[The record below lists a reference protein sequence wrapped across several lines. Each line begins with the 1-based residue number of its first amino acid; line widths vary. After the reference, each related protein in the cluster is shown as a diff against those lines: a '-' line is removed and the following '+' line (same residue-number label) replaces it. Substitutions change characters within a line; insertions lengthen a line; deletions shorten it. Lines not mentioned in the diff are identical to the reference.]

1 LNNTIV
7 TRPFTVYQLA
17 DIAINQ
23 LPKVIQQYEVKIVV
37 VCDLLDMFALDP
49 QIGANEAT
57 YLINEIANSITKSKA
72 LEDVLVIV
80 SLPFVGSA
88 HHHNY
93 KPSILYNKIILTRFD
108 KCIEINNSHEN
119 RNKMMDIKIRNNC
132 SRSNKNTTNDF
143 HYGKLLSISKRDL
156 LTVSAVTK

>member
-1 LNNTIV
+1 MNNTIV

-17 DIAINQ
+17 DIVINQ
-23 LPKVIQQYEVKIVV
+23 LPKVIQQYEAKIVV
-37 VCDLLDMFALDP
+37 VCDLLDMFARDP

>member
-17 DIAINQ
+17 DIIVIKQ
-23 LPKVIQQYEVKIVV
+23 LPKVIQQYEAKIIV
-37 VCDLLDMFALDP
+37 VCDLLDMFARDP
-49 QIGANEAT
+49 QIEANEAT

-88 HHHNY
+88 HHHND
-93 KPSILYNKIILTRFD
+93 KPSILYNKIILPRFD

-132 SRSNKNTTNDF
+132 SRSNKNSTNDF
-143 HYGKLLSISKRDL
+143 HNHKKVSCSIKERDL
-156 LTVSAVTK
+156 LIIH

>member
-7 TRPFTVYQLA
+7 ARPFTVYQLA
-17 DIAINQ
+17 DIVINQ
-23 LPKVIQQYEVKIVV
+23 LPKVIQQYEAKIVV
-37 VCDLLDMFALDP
+37 VCDLLYMFAHDP
-49 QIGANEAT
+49 QIVAYEAT
-57 YLINEIANSITKSKA
+57 YLINETINSITKSKA

-88 HHHNY
+88 HHHND
-93 KPSILYNKIILTRFD
+93 KPSILYNKIILPRFY